1 MYNVKRIGYV
11 LCSVVGLLLCI
22 TGCTN
27 GDLLTY
33 YERNGVIIA
42 VDANVNYR
50 KLTGDEIIN
59 WFPQCKDKILMGDY
73 EQQGAKY
80 RVYRM
85 GSDEQAVI
93 LTFKGGFDAGMPP
106 VIRTDVQLPDL
117 VNELPVLIR
126 PAHTNGEFDIID
138 DESIEAIV
146 SKLNESTT
154 SVAQFQVDPS
164 QGYCFLCYYKG
175 FPFIARL
182 VFIQSCDGGTF
193 VVQTQTLTNKNEVIV
208 ELTSD
213 NEKKILSDVFM
224 KLSEAGVERSI
235 TIGDGLNDTVPTW

>member
-1 MYNVKRIGYV
+1 MYNVKKIGYV

-33 YERNGVIIA
+33 YESNGEIIA
-42 VDANVNYR
+42 ADANVNYR
-50 KLTGDEIIN
+50 MLTGDEIIN

-73 EQQGAKY
+73 EQQGTKY

-85 GSDEQAVI
+85 GSDEQAVF

-106 VIRTDVQLPDL
+106 AIRTDVQLPDL
-117 VNELPVLIR
+117 VNELPVLIK
-126 PAHTNGEFDIID
+126 PAHTNGEFDIVD
-138 DESIEAIV
+138 AESIEAIM

-182 VFIQSCDGGTF
+182 IFIQSCDGGSF
-193 VVQTQTLTNKNEVIV
+193 VVQTQTLTNKNEAIV

-213 NEKKILSDVFM
+213 IEKKILSDIFM
-224 KLSEAGVERSI
+224 KLNEAVVERSI
-235 TIGDGLNDTVPTW
+235 TIGNGRNDTVPTW